1 MSVKKAQRVIE
12 NFIQNEEPE
21 VLSIK
26 GGWGV
31 GKTFFWDSI
40 IKNASSKSKKNPFTH
55 YAYVSLF
62 GITSL
67 EELKS
72 TLFEQIID
80 KSEIGHKLSIKNL
93 KKNSDELTKSL
104 GKTGVSFLQEIPQI
118 KNLSTAIQ
126 TTSYINDKKLI
137 ICFDDFERK
146 GENLNIK
153 EIMGLVS
160 ILKEQRD
167 CKIVLILSDSN
178 LDKKSYEEYWQFR
191 EKVIDIEIKYSPTY
205 EEAAKLAFK
214 GNPHNY
220 ARLKQLSTQLK
231 ITNIRILNKIEKSVN
246 DVLKVLE
253 NLEPEISDQVMHT
266 LMILTLSY
274 YTHSNEFVPPY
285 HYIKEIGYKLYG
297 LEETT
302 KTKNPDEI
310 RWDSILREYGFQT
323 FDDFDIALSNVI
335 ETGYVDH
342 DVLLSKAK
350 MQNEL
355 ILSNKSQVSFSHA
368 WDMYHHSF
376 NDNSNELLSSLG
388 NSLIENAKHISPADM
403 NATVRLFKRLDKDEE
418 GSLLVDRYIE
428 INKDNNSLFD
438 LAKNPL
444 SRNID
449 DSEVI
454 EKFNE
459 RYYEIKNIKN
469 AEDVLTN
476 IVEKNGCSQSDE
488 AILAKTSIN
497 QFYELFKKQN
507 GMHLSN
513 YVDSCLQFGRID
525 NANDQQLKI
534 SENATLALVK
544 IGYEN
549 QLNALRVRKFGVDI
563 YEYEKPN

>member
-1 MSVKKAQRVIE
+1 MSIKKTQKVIE
-12 NFIQNEEPE
+12 NFIASKDPE

-31 GKTFFWDSI
+31 GKTYFWNSV
-40 IKNASSKSKKNPFTH
+40 IKAASSKAKQNSFTH

-67 EELKS
+67 DELKS
-72 TLFEQIID
+72 TLFEQIIE
-80 KSEIGHKLSIKNL
+80 KSQIGKKLTIKNL
-93 KKNSDELTKSL
+93 KKNSDELTKNL
-104 GKTGVSFLQEIPQI
+104 GKNAVSFLQEIPQI
-118 KNLSTAIQ
+118 KNMNAAIQ
-126 TTSYINDKKLI
+126 TTSYINDKNLI

-146 GENLNIK
+146 GESLNIK

-191 EKVIDIEIKYSPTY
+191 EKVIDIEIKYAPTY

-214 GNPHNY
+214 GNPRNY
-220 ARLKQLSTQLK
+220 DRLKQLSTQLK

-246 DVLKVLE
+246 DVLQVLE
-253 NLEPEISDQVMHT
+253 SLEPEITDQVMHT
-266 LMILTLSY
+266 LMLLTLSY
-274 YTHSNEFVPPY
+274 YTHNNDIVPPY
-285 HYIKEIGYKLYG
+285 HYIKDIGYKLYG
-297 LEETT
+297 LDDS
-302 KTKNPDEI
+302 KTKNQAEI

-335 ETGYVDH
+335 ETGYVDQ
-342 DVLLSKAK
+342 DVLLTKARA
-350 MQNEL
+350 QNEL

-376 NDNSNELLSSLG
+376 NDNSDELLTSLG

-418 GSLLVDRYIE
+418 GSLLIDQYID
-428 INKDNNSLFD
+428 INKENDSIFD
-438 LAKNPL
+438 LDKNPL
-444 SRNID
+444 SRNVD
-449 DSEVI
+449 DDEVI
-454 EKFNE
+454 DKFNQ
-459 RYYEIKNIKN
+459 RYYELKDIKN

-476 IVEKNGCSQSDE
+476 IAGSNGCSQSDE
-488 AILAKTSIN
+488 AILAKTSMN

-507 GMHLSN
+507 GVHLSN

-525 NANDQQLKI
+525 DASQQQI
-534 SENATLALVK
+534 QIAENATLALVK

-549 QLNALRVRKFGVDI
+549 RLNALRVRKFGVDI

>member
-1 MSVKKAQRVIE
+1 MSIKKVQKVIE
-12 NFIQNEEPE
+12 AFIANNQPE

-31 GKTFFWDSI
+31 GKTYFWDSI
-40 IKNASSKSKKNPFTH
+40 IKDAANKSKNNSFTH

-72 TLFEQIID
+72 TLFEQITEKSHIGEKISID
-80 KSEIGHKLSIKNL
+80 NL
-93 KKNSDELTKSL
+93 KRNSEELTKNL
-104 GKTGVSFLQEIPQI
+104 GKNTVSFLQEIPRI
-118 KNLSTAIQ
+118 KNINTAIQ
-126 TTSYINDKKLI
+126 STSYINNKNLI

-146 GENLNIK
+146 GESLNIK
-153 EIMGLVS
+153 DILGLVS

-178 LDKKSYEEYWQFR
+178 LDQKSFDEYWQFR
-191 EKVIDIEIKYSPTY
+191 EKVIDIEIKYAPTY

-220 ARLKQLSTQLK
+220 DRLKQLSTQLR

-246 DVLKVLE
+246 DVLAALDDF
-253 NLEPEISDQVMHT
+253 EPEINDQVMHT

-274 YTHSNEFVPPY
+274 YTHDNSYVPPY
-285 HYIKEIGYKLYG
+285 SYIKEIGYKLYG
-297 LEETT
+297 LDET
-302 KTKNPDEI
+302 KIKNSDEI
-310 RWDSILREYGFQT
+310 RWDTTLREYGFQT

-342 DVLLSKAK
+342 ELLLNKARA
-350 MQNEL
+350 QNEL
-355 ILSNKSQVSFSHA
+355 ILSNKSQASFSHA

-376 NDNSNELLSSLG
+376 NDNSDELISSLG
-388 NSLIENAKHISPADM
+388 DSLIENAKHISPSDM
-403 NATVRLFKRLDKDEE
+403 NATVRLFKRLDRDEE
-418 GSLLVDRYIE
+418 GSLLVDRYID
-428 INKDNNSLFD
+428 INKDNDSIFD
-438 LAKNPL
+438 LEKNPL

-449 DSEVI
+449 DNEVI
-454 EKFNE
+454 EKFNQ
-459 RYYEIKNIKN
+459 RYYEMKNIKN

-476 IVEKNGCSQSDE
+476 IAGKNKCSQSDE
-488 AILAKTSIN
+488 AILANTTMN

-507 GMHLSN
+507 GVHLSS
-513 YVDSCLQFGRID
+513 YVDSCLQFGQYND
-525 NANDQQLKI
+525 ASDQQLKI
-534 SENATLALVK
+534 AENVTMALVK

-549 QLNALRVRKFGVDI
+549 RLNALRVRKFGIDI
-563 YEYEKPN
+563 YEYEKL

>member
-1 MSVKKAQRVIE
+1 MSINKVQKVIE
-12 NFIQNEEPE
+12 AFIANRQPE

-31 GKTFFWDSI
+31 GKTYFWDSI
-40 IKNASSKSKKNPFTH
+40 IKDASSRSKNNPFTH

-72 TLFEQIID
+72 TLFEQITEKNHIGEKISID
-80 KSEIGHKLSIKNL
+80 NL
-93 KKNSDELTKSL
+93 KRNSEELTKNL
-104 GKTGVSFLQEIPQI
+104 GKNTVSFLQEIPRI
-118 KNLSTAIQ
+118 KNINTAIQ
-126 TTSYINDKKLI
+126 STSYINNKNLI

-146 GENLNIK
+146 GESLNIK
-153 EIMGLVS
+153 DILGLVS

-178 LDKKSYEEYWQFR
+178 LDQKSFDEYWQFR
-191 EKVIDIEIKYSPTY
+191 EKVIDIEIKYAPSY

-220 ARLKQLSTQLK
+220 DRLKQLSTQLR

-246 DVLKVLE
+246 DVLAVLDDF
-253 NLEPEISDQVMHT
+253 EPEITDQVMHT
-266 LMILTLSY
+266 LMVLTLSY
-274 YTHSNEFVPPY
+274 YTHDNSYVPPY
-285 HYIKEIGYKLYG
+285 TYIKEIGYKLYG
-297 LEETT
+297 LDENRD
-302 KTKNPDEI
+302 KNADEI
-310 RWDSILREYGFQT
+310 RWDSTLREYGFQT

-342 DVLLSKAK
+342 ELLLNKARA
-350 MQNEL
+350 QNDL
-355 ILSNKSQVSFSHA
+355 ILSNNSQVSFSHA

-376 NDNSNELLSSLG
+376 NDNSDELLSSLG
-388 NSLIENAKHISPADM
+388 DSLVENARHISPADM
-403 NATVRLFKRLDKDEE
+403 NATVRLFKRLDRDEE

-428 INKDNNSLFD
+428 LNKDNSSIFD
-438 LAKNPL
+438 LDKNPL

-454 EKFNE
+454 EKFNQQ
-459 RYYEIKNIKN
+459 YYEIKNIKN

-476 IVEKNGCSQSDE
+476 IAGQNKCSQSDE
-488 AILAKTSIN
+488 AILANTSMN

-507 GMHLSN
+507 GVHLSS
-513 YVDSCLQFGRID
+513 YVDSCLQFGRNN
-525 NANDQQLKI
+525 NATTQQLQI
-534 SENATLALVK
+534 AENVTMALVK

-549 QLNALRVRKFGVDI
+549 SLNALRVRKFGIDI
-563 YEYEKPN
+563 YEYERL

>member
-1 MSVKKAQRVIE
+1 MSIKKVQNVIDR
-12 NFIQNEEPE
+12 FISNKDPE

-31 GKTFFWDSI
+31 GKTYFWNSV
-40 IKNASSKSKKNPFTH
+40 IKAAASKSKHNAFTH

-62 GITSL
+62 GITTL

-72 TLFEQIID
+72 TLFEQIIE
-80 KSEIGHKLSIKNL
+80 KSQIGKKFTIDNL
-93 KKNSDELTKSL
+93 KRNSEELTKNL
-104 GKTGVSFLQEIPQI
+104 GKNTVSFLQEIPRI
-118 KNLSTAIQ
+118 KNINTAIQ
-126 TTSYINDKKLI
+126 STSYINDKNLI

-146 GENLNIK
+146 GEGLNIK
-153 EIMGLVS
+153 DIMGLVS

-167 CKIVLILSDSN
+167 CKVVLIMSDSN
-178 LDKKSYEEYWQFR
+178 LDSKSFEEYWQFR
-191 EKVIDIEIKYSPTY
+191 EKVIDIEIRYEPSF

-220 ARLKQLSTQLK
+220 DRLKQLSTQLR

-246 DVLKVLE
+246 DVLKILE
-253 NLEPEISDQVMHT
+253 NFEPEISDQVMHT
-266 LMILTLSY
+266 LMLLTVSY
-274 YTHSNEFVPPY
+274 YTHINDFIPPY
-285 HYIKEIGYKLYG
+285 LYIKEIGYKLYG
-297 LEETT
+297 LDTD
-302 KTKNPDEI
+302 KSKVPNEI
-310 RWDSILREYGFQT
+310 KWDSVLREYGFQN

-342 DVLLSKAK
+342 DVLLTKAK
-350 MQNEL
+350 AQNEL

-376 NDNSNELLSSLG
+376 NDNSDELLTSLG

-403 NATVRLFKRLDKDEE
+403 NATVRLFKRLDKDDE
-418 GSLLVDRYIE
+418 GSMLVDQYIE
-428 INKDNNSLFD
+428 INKDHDSIFD
-438 LAKNPL
+438 LDKNPL
-444 SRNID
+444 SNNID
-449 DSEVI
+449 DEEVI
-454 EKFNE
+454 EKFNQ

-469 AEDVLTN
+469 AEDVLVN
-476 IVEKNGCSQSDE
+476 ITMSNNQCSQSDE

-507 GMHLSN
+507 GVHLSN

-525 NANDQQLKI
+525 EPTLQQNQI
-534 SENATLALVK
+534 TENATQALVK

-563 YEYEKPN
+563 YEYDKPS

>member
-1 MSVKKAQRVIE
+1 MSIKKVQKVIE
-12 NFIQNEEPE
+12 AFIANNQPE

-31 GKTFFWDSI
+31 GKTYFWDSI
-40 IKNASSKSKKNPFTH
+40 IKSAASKSKNNPFTH

-72 TLFEQIID
+72 TLFEQIT
-80 KSEIGHKLSIKNL
+80 KKNHIGEKISIENL
-93 KKNSDELTKSL
+93 KRNSEELTKNL
-104 GKTGVSFLQEIPQI
+104 GKNTVSFLQEIPRI
-118 KNLSTAIQ
+118 KNINTAIQ
-126 TTSYINDKKLI
+126 STSYINDKNLI

-146 GENLNIK
+146 GETLNIK
-153 EIMGLVS
+153 DILGLVS

-178 LDKKSYEEYWQFR
+178 LDQKSFDEYWQFR
-191 EKVIDIEIKYSPTY
+191 EKVIDIEIKYAPTY

-220 ARLKQLSTQLK
+220 DRLKQLSTQLR

-246 DVLKVLE
+246 DVLTAL
-253 NLEPEISDQVMHT
+253 NDFEPEINDQVMHT

-274 YTHSNEFVPPY
+274 YTHDNSYVPPY
-285 HYIKEIGYKLYG
+285 SYIKEIGYKLYG
-297 LEETT
+297 LDET
-302 KTKNPDEI
+302 KTKNTDEI
-310 RWDSILREYGFQT
+310 RWDTTLREYGFQT

-335 ETGYVDH
+335 ETGYIDH
-342 DVLLSKAK
+342 DQLLNKART
-350 MQNEL
+350 QNEL

-376 NDNSNELLSSLG
+376 NDNSDELLSSLG
-388 NSLIENAKHISPADM
+388 NSLIENAKHISPSDM
-403 NATVRLFKRLDKDEE
+403 NATVRLFKRLDRDEE
-418 GSLLVDRYIE
+418 GSLLVDRYIN
-428 INKDNNSLFD
+428 INKENDSIFD
-438 LAKNPL
+438 LEKNPL
-444 SRNID
+444 SRSID
-449 DSEVI
+449 DHEVI
-454 EKFNE
+454 EKFNQ

-476 IVEKNGCSQSDE
+476 IAGKDKCSQSDE
-488 AILAKTSIN
+488 AILANTSMN

-507 GMHLSN
+507 GVHLSN
-513 YVDSCLQFGRID
+513 YVDSCLQFGRYN
-525 NANDQQLKI
+525 NASEQQLQI
-534 SENATLALVK
+534 TENATKALVK

-549 QLNALRVRKFGVDI
+549 RLNALRVRKFGIDI
-563 YEYEKPN
+563 YEYEKL